1 MIAYRGLERTVTNE
15 MAFESPLVF
24 IAEGVCSDW
33 RQSDH
38 TTLRQGYQYM
48 GPGTH
53 LKKRL
58 ARRDPGI
65 NRLDRIAKAHNID
78 YDKAK
83 TLKDKWVASIRL
95 VNKKGPS
102 VNTVIKKDDMLNY
115 IDTCF

>member
-1 MIAYRGLERTVTNE
+1 MRWPSSHLW
-15 MAFESPLVF
+15 FL
-24 IAEGVCSDW
+24 W
-33 RQSDH
+33 RKACALIGGQSDH

-65 NRLDRIAKAHNID
+65 NRLDRIAKAHDID

-83 TLKDKWVASIRL
+83 TLKDKWVADRKMIAKIDQLPGRKTLTERIVRRIMKTKLRL
-95 VNKKGPS
+95 G
-102 VNTVIKKDDMLNY
+102 M
-115 IDTCF
+115 

>member
-1 MIAYRGLERTVTNE
+1 
-15 MAFESPLVF
+15 MAFEPPLVF

-83 TLKDKWVASIRL
+83 TLKDKWVADRKMIAKIDQLPGRKTLTERILRHIMKTKLRL
-95 VNKKGPS
+95 G
-102 VNTVIKKDDMLNY
+102 L
-115 IDTCF
+115 